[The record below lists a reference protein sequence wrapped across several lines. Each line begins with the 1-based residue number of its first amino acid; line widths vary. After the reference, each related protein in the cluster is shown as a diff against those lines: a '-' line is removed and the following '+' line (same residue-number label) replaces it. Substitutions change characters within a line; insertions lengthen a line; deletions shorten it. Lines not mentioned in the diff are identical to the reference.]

1 MPRKSDSIPI
11 NNEKLDR
18 RKKLTEAQKEEIRK
32 SDLSLRKL
40 AEMYDVSKRTIQYI
54 KDPEKKRQNLLRRKE
69 RGGWLQYYNKEKHTK
84 AIKEHRDYKKKL
96 MDDGLLQTNKK
107 PIT

>member
-32 SDLSLRKL
+32 SDLSSRKL
-40 AEMYDVSKRTIQYI
+40 AAMYDVSRRTIQYI

-69 RGGWLQYYNKEKHTK
+69 RGGWLQYYNKEKHAEAT
-84 AIKEHRDYKKKL
+84 KEHRDYKKKL
-96 MDDGLLQTNKK
+96 MDDGLLQTTKQ